1 VSNVSIGP
9 FNRGNAWE
17 SETKRVRPTQREG
30 VKITCGE
37 EEHGNGYS
45 HDEHVA
51 DDAGM
56 EHGRHRYLSV

>member
-1 VSNVSIGP
+1 
-9 FNRGNAWE
+9 
-17 SETKRVRPTQREG
+17 